1 MVHQQQLSV
10 YRYKGFQMRIL
21 LALSLLLMACT
32 EPCLEYGY
40 TVQPKVTSA
49 GVKLVPVQVCV
60 KPGVAFEKADS
71 Q

>member
-1 MVHQQQLSV
+1 
-10 YRYKGFQMRIL
+10 MRIL

-60 KPGVAFEKADS
+60 KPGVAFEKTDS

>member
-1 MVHQQQLSV
+1 M
-10 YRYKGFQMRIL
+10 KIL
-21 LALSLLLMACT
+21 LLLPLLLAACT

-60 KPGVAFEKADS
+60 KPGVAFEKTDA